1 MVTKSISKVYV
12 VLCDYICDGNII
24 NTGRYVSSYST
35 LERAVSACENLNL
48 VFSSSS
54 SSAVIP
60 ECRYYVQVDYVL

>member
-1 MVTKSISKVYV
+1 MVTKSISKLYV

-54 SSAVIP
+54 SAVIP
-60 ECRYYVQVDYVL
+60 ECRYYVQVDYIL